1 VQGGQSQKPSTEK
14 HYCLL
19 TQKIPQCRRA
29 RKEIL
34 YTDTA
39 QLTAAK
45 KKFPIYPMIKLTC
58 LSWFYVL
65 CFYRHLL
72 WINYPIHTNIFT
84 PQFLQYIWSIQKYN
98 EANSTF
104 KLLSLI
110 YNKLMKL
117 YYELP
122 CITILGYFFS
132 HLYRASC
139 YYQSFL
145 LPTDAQE
152 NCFLLHNLACW
163 VSIIF
168 TFVSC
173 ILLLSKFFITN
184 WCTRELF

>member
-1 VQGGQSQKPSTEK
+1 MERNSVHWYCTIDSSQ
-14 HYCLL
+14 
-19 TQKIPQCRRA
+19 
-29 RKEIL
+29 
-34 YTDTA
+34 
-39 QLTAAK
+39 

-84 PQFLQYIWSIQKYN
+84 SQFLQYIWSIQNYN

-117 YYELP
+117 YYESP
-122 CITILGYFFS
+122 CITILGPPPTL
-132 HLYRASC
+132 LYHASC
-139 YYQSFL
+139 YHQSFL

-152 NCFLLHNLACW
+152 NCFLLHNFACW
-163 VSIIF
+163 ASIIF
-168 TFVSC
+168 TFVPC

-184 WCTRELF
+184 RCTWELF